1 MGVGWGRERE
11 RALRMQGVYCRSKK
25 DLLDSK
31 KKATIEKKRPT
42 VEKSYLVCCALKCFL
57 RSGK

>member
-1 MGVGWGRERE
+1 
-11 RALRMQGVYCRSKK
+11 MQGMYCRSIK

-42 VEKSYLVCCALKCFL
+42 VEKRDLLCCSSKCFL
-57 RSGK
+57 RSGKYWPS